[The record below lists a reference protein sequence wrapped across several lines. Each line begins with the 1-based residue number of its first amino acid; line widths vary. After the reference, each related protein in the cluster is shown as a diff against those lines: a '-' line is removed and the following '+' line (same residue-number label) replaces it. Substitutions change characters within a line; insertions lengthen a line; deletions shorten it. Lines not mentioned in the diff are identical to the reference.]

1 MASVDAEKILV
12 TEANYGRICESIA
25 AADQK
30 AEVKVGQTIS
40 TWPITYENGQR
51 GQMTIFHDVKRGA
64 VAFGGPSIWG
74 YWDDEA
80 RILHADDGGDYNEL
94 GEEVN
99 ADEDDE
105 DDE

>member
-1 MASVDAEKILV
+1 MERVVITS
-12 TEANYGRICESIA
+12 ANIDRICNDIA
-25 AADQK
+25 AADQE
-30 AEVKVGQTIS
+30 AEVKIGREIS
-40 TWPITYENGQR
+40 TWPITYGNGQR
-51 GQMTIFHDVKRGA
+51 GQMTVFHDVNRAA